1 MLDIIQNNW
10 QQLLVGQFPQGELG
24 GLALTLILSVL
35 GLLISF
41 PLSIGLAFCR
51 ISPFPVIRVPATV
64 LVYVVR
70 GLPLVMLVFWS
81 YFLVPILVGKSVSG
95 FTALLCTLV
104 IYEAAYLSEVVR
116 AGIESVPQGQ
126 IEAARSLG
134 LSYRKTMLKVVLP
147 QALYNMVPSLISQF
161 VSLIKETS
169 IGYVISVQEI
179 TFSANQINTQLLT
192 RPFEVFAILALTYY
206 SVCFCL
212 TQLAHYAERRI
223 TRKRLGFNTKNG
235 SKLND
240 PVLESQ

>member
-1 MLDIIQNNW
+1 MFEIIANNW
-10 QQLLVGQFPQGELG
+10 QQLLVGQYPHGALG
-24 GLALTLILSVL
+24 GLALTLILSLV

-41 PLSIGLAFCR
+41 PLSIVLAFCR
-51 ISPFPVIRVPATV
+51 ISPYKIFNIPATV

-81 YFLVPILVGKSVSG
+81 YFLVPIMVGQNVSG
-95 FTALLCTLV
+95 FTALICTLV

-116 AGIESVPQGQ
+116 AGIQSVPEGQ
-126 IEAARSLG
+126 VEAARSLG
-134 LSYRKTMLKVVLP
+134 MSYSKTMIKVVLP
-147 QALYNMVPSLISQF
+147 QALYNMVPSLIGQF

-169 IGYVISVQEI
+169 IGYVISVQEM

-192 RPFEVFAILALTYY
+192 KPFEIFAILAIAYY
-206 SVCFCL
+206 LLCFSL

-223 TRKRLGFNTKNG
+223 TLKRLGVKSPKG
-235 SKLND
+235 RKIDD

>member
-1 MLDIIQNNW
+1 MLEIIQNNW
-10 QQLLVGQFPQGELG
+10 QQLLVGQYPQGTLG

-35 GLLISF
+35 GLILAF
-41 PLSIGLAFCR
+41 PLSVVLAFCR
-51 ISPFPVIRVPATV
+51 ISPYSIFRVPATI

-81 YFLVPILVGKSVSG
+81 YFLVPILVGQSVSG

-116 AGIESVPQGQ
+116 AGIESVPHGQ
-126 IEAARSLG
+126 VEASRSLG
-134 LSYRKTMLKVVLP
+134 LSYRKTMMKVVLP

-169 IGYVISVQEI
+169 IGYVISVQEV

-192 RPFEVFAILALTYY
+192 KPFEVFAILALTYY
-206 SVCFCL
+206 VVCFCL
-212 TQLAHYAERRI
+212 TQLAHFAERRI
-223 TRKRLGFNTKNG
+223 TRKRLGLNTTRG